1 MSTEELTNQESTGE
15 APVGA
20 LEMSD
25 DQFMDVGYEQFVN
38 PQNEAEE
45 LTDTTT
51 DSDDE
56 DEDDEPAD
64 EAIAED
70 SEESAD
76 EDESDEADDNVQEE
90 TNESTEEEETPDE
103 TEEETEEV
111 DYKLEYEKIL
121 APFKANGKEMKV
133 DSIDDAIQLMKMGA
147 NYNKKMAAIK
157 PNLKILKTLEKHKL
171 LDENKLSYLIDLDK
185 KDPKAI
191 NKLIKESGI
200 DPLDIDVNS
209 DAEYEPKTYTVDDK
223 EVELDS
229 VLEEIQ
235 DTPSYNQ
242 TIDIIGN
249 KWDASSRQI
258 LVNNPSVIKTI
269 NEHVQNGM
277 YAQIQEVIEKERML
291 GRLVGLTDIEAY
303 KQVGDYLDAQG
314 AFNHLNQQ
322 SNKQAVK
329 PEPMIKR
336 PASKSPDPK
345 LKERKKAAS
354 PTKSAPSK
362 NTAND
367 FNPLSMPDDEFEKM
381 VMSKYI

>member
-25 DQFMDVGYEQFVN
+25 DQFMDMGYEQFVN

-90 TNESTEEEETPDE
+90 TDESTEEETSDE
-103 TEEETEEV
+103 TEEETKEV

-277 YAQIQEVIEKERML
+277 YAQIQQVIEKERML

-336 PASKSPDPK
+336 PTSKSPDPK

-354 PTKSAPSK
+354 PTKSAPSN

-381 VMSKYI
+381 VMNKYI